1 MSNPAAAQ
9 PGLRERRRRETYREL
24 SDAAFDLFEQ
34 NGVHGTTVDDIAR
47 RAGTSQ
53 RTFFR
58 YFATKEDSIFASAD
72 ESAEFVSDVVD
83 ALRDGEDAFRAIEA
97 QWLLLL
103 EDFDARP
110 DEHSRAQ
117 RARRLIISEPTLL
130 AVALR
135 REAEQIDQL
144 TAAAAEVTD
153 ADALTLRA
161 GVATLALAIRLTFD
175 EWSRCVELD
184 VNASSR
190 AIYHE
195 VRRGV
200 ADLARRLAP
209 ND

>member
-1 MSNPAAAQ
+1 MPNPAAAQ

-24 SDAAFDLFEQ
+24 SDAAIDLFEQ
-34 NGVHGTTVDDIAR
+34 HGVHGTTVDDIAR

-58 YFATKEDSIFASAD
+58 YFATKEDSVLPSAH

-83 ALRDGEDAFRAIEA
+83 AIRAGEDAFRAMEA

-103 EDFDARP
+103 EDFDAHP
-110 DEHSRAQ
+110 ADHSRAL
-117 RARRLIISEPTLL
+117 RAHRLVIAEPTLL

-144 TAAAAEVTD
+144 TAAAAAVTD
-153 ADALTLRA
+153 ADVLALRA
-161 GVATLALAIRLTFD
+161 GVATLALVIRLTFD